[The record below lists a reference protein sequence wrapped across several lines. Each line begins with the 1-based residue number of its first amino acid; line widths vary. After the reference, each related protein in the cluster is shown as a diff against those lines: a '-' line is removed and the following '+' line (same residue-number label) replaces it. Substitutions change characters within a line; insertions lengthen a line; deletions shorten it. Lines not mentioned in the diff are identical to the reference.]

1 MSKRISLIDFYQNY
15 VTINGQKPNITDSDR
30 ALLNALENGSV
41 QRVYSRTHG
50 CFVWK
55 EIKNK

>member
-1 MSKRISLIDFYQNY
+1 MKKGISLIDFYENY
-15 VTINGQKPNITDSDR
+15 VTINGQKPNVTDSDR
-30 ALLNALENGSV
+30 ALLNALESGSI

-55 EIKNK
+55 EIKK